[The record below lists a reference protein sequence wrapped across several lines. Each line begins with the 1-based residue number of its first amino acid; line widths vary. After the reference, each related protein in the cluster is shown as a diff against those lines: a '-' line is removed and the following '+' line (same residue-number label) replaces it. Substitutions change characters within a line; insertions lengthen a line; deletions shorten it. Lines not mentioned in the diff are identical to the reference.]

1 MTKFVLRSGRPGR
14 VALAAGLL
22 AFAGLFGSAPAS
34 AAGSCGA
41 RISPSFGDTV
51 ETVAARCGVNVEA
64 LKSRN
69 PGMSDDKLD
78 VGVSINVPRP
88 ALPSPQIEIGGN
100 HGIVAPAQKI
110 VVPRL

>member
-1 MTKFVLRSGRPGR
+1 MRRPGKL
-14 VALAAGLL
+14 VLIAAAILPAALPVGAL
-22 AFAGLFGSAPAS
+22 
-34 AAGSCGA
+34 AAGSCGQ
-41 RISPSFGDTV
+41 RVSPSFGDTV

-100 HGIVAPAQKI
+100 RGIVAPAQKI